1 MKVVWRKT
9 LAVVAA
15 GATVMSMAACGGN
28 ESAGGT
34 SSKSLTISWWGNQQR
49 NDRTKQVND
58 MFAAANEGVTI
69 DGQFSEFADYW
80 QKLSTNAAGNSLPDV
95 MQMDMGYIQQYV
107 DNGLLYDM
115 SEFVNNGTIDTSDV
129 DPNVVA
135 AGQFDGK
142 TYAIV
147 NATNA
152 PALIYDKT
160 LLDQAGITVPDTMTT
175 EAFLK
180 LCKEV
185 YEKTGVKT
193 NIRYY
198 EASEL
203 MEYMLRAE
211 DKVLLEKGKLGVD
224 SASELTGYFDMYAQ
238 GMEEGWHLAP
248 EVFADLKISSVEQ
261 DPLVYGSSPD
271 RMSWCTFKYS
281 SQFGAYQKAA
291 PEGHELAM
299 VAWPS
304 DDVKKSNYVKP
315 SQYWVISKNCKNPEL
330 AAKWINYYT
339 NDVEANKVLLT
350 DRGLPISSK
359 VLDAI
364 KSELSDADQ
373 TAIKFME
380 DVVTPNSSTINPP
393 SPAGSSEINSQI
405 LPTIEESLCYG
416 KIDAA
421 GAAQQFFDEANAALA
436 KAK

>member
-1 MKVVWRKT
+1 MKAMQKI
-9 LAVVAA
+9 LALAAA
-15 GATVMSMAACGGN
+15 GATVMSMAACGGSN
-28 ESAGGT
+28 GSSSADGN
-34 SSKSLTISWWGNQQR
+34 KLTISWWGNQQR

-58 MFAAANEGVTI
+58 LFSKANDGVSV

-80 QKLSTNAAGNSLPDV
+80 QKLSTNAAGKSLPDV

-115 SEFVNNGTIDTSDV
+115 SDFVKNGTIDLSDV
-129 DPNVVA
+129 DPNVAA

-142 TYAIV
+142 TYAVV

-160 LLDQAGITVPDTMTT
+160 LLDGAGITVPDTMTVDD
-175 EAFLK
+175 FISISK
-180 LCKEV
+180 QV

-198 EASEL
+198 EASEY
-203 MEYMLRAE
+203 MEYLLRAE
-211 DKVLLEKGKLGVD
+211 GKTLLEKGKLGVD
-224 SASELTGYFDMYAQ
+224 SASELEPYFQMYEQ
-238 GMEEGWHLAP
+238 GIKEGWHIAP

-261 DPLVYGSSPD
+261 DPLVYGTSPE

-291 PEGHELAM
+291 TNGHELAM
-299 VAWPS
+299 AAWPS

-315 SQYWVISKNCKNPEL
+315 SQYWVISKTSKNPEL
-330 AAKWINYYT
+330 AAKWINFYT
-339 NDVEANKVLLT
+339 NDVEANKILLT
-350 DRGLPISSK
+350 DRGLPISTK
-359 VLDAI
+359 VLSAI
-364 KSELSDADQ
+364 KSDLSDADL
-373 TAIKFME
+373 AGLDFME
-380 DVVTPNSSTINPP
+380 NVVTPNSSTINPP
-393 SPAGSSEINSQI
+393 SPAGSSEINSKI
-405 LPTIEESLCYG
+405 LPSIEETLCYG
-416 KIDAA
+416 KTDAA